1 MVLFDS
7 NRAAG
12 TVQNTK
18 LCVDETHAEVLIA
31 PTADRAMVAAG
42 NAGLN
47 DAGFAIVYANT
58 AFVNQA
64 AQVCHPPHNMHNPT
78 DTLTPAA
85 PLFVCSWVT
94 PQALARLV
102 TFF

>member
-64 AQVCHPPHNMHNPT
+64 AQVCQPSLPHITCTTNLHSPPC
-78 DTLTPAA
+78 A
-85 PLFVCSWVT
+85 VG
-94 PQALARLV
+94 
-102 TFF
+102 